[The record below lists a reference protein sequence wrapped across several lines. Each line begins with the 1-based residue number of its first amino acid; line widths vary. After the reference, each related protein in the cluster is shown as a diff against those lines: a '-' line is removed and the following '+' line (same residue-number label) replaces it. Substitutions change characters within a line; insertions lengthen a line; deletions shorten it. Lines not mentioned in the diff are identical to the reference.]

1 MNERRSAGPV
11 NELIGER
18 SPQMRPNHEERKA
31 LKLEF
36 CERCAIAE
44 NPAVIFA
51 EGERVRMFQ
60 NLLHSGFR
68 PV

>member
-1 MNERRSAGPV
+1 MKPH
-11 NELIGER
+11 
-18 SPQMRPNHEERKA
+18 HEEKKL
-31 LKLEF
+31 LKLEY

-51 EGERVRMFQ
+51 ECARDRMIQ
-60 NLLHSGFR
+60 NMLRSGYR